1 MTQAGEAQDAAPGTT
16 AHRPAVRVHLGEL
29 VRRSGKS
36 AAEVA
41 EAVGI
46 HPTNLSRLSNAHV
59 SFIRLDT
66 LLALCLELDCQP
78 GDLLTVE

>member
-1 MTQAGEAQDAAPGTT
+1 MTHAGEVQDVAPGTE
-16 AHRPAVRVHLGEL
+16 AYEPEIRVHLDEL
-29 VRRSGKS
+29 VKRSGKT
-36 AAEVA
+36 AVEVA

-46 HPTNLSRLSNAHV
+46 HPTNLSRLRNGHV

-66 LLALCLELDCQP
+66 LLALCLELECQP